1 MPGNSVTILSSQVHP
16 GDSSVQ
22 AATSDKVK
30 GDGYF
35 GRSDGLHTVQI
46 NLTNFSGE
54 IAIQGS
60 LSIEP
65 TDEDWFT
72 VELSSVDPTTML
84 IATVDTTGAITASND
99 NKITLSSISYDG
111 ENSNV
116 NYNFTGNFVWL
127 RAVVSG
133 WKTGSISSILMNY

>member
-22 AATSDKVK
+22 TATSDKVK

-46 NLTNFSGE
+46 NLTEFSGE

-60 LSIEP
+60 LAIEP

-72 VELSSVDPTTML
+72 VEPSPS
-84 IATVDTTGAITASND
+84 
-99 NKITLSSISYDG
+99 
-111 ENSNV
+111 
-116 NYNFTGNFVWL
+116 
-127 RAVVSG
+127 
-133 WKTGSISSILMNY
+133 